1 MHEIELECF
10 AEEIVSREERADS
23 NSHECQKGNSNG
35 TICHIWKGIGSPVE
49 NPVANSGCC

>member
-49 NPVANSGCC
+49 NPVANTGCC